1 MRLKLLTVVALLAA
15 LANVPAIAAT
25 PAPADV
31 VVAFNKA
38 ITARHVDEALK
49 LLAPGSVQYTLR
61 SSHPDMG
68 DAAAKL
74 TGDLITHW
82 RVVTSVVLPAT
93 AAYDRLA
100 TITETRVDGEL
111 ATVWAMISS
120 TTVERDGTKRQAKFS
135 EVYLMVHTADGWQI
149 GAMAD
154 NRMSSDVTPDT
165 PKPKP

>member
-1 MRLKLLTVVALLAA
+1 MRLKLLTAITLLAA
-15 LANVPAIAAT
+15 LANVTATAAT
-25 PAPADV
+25 PAPADI

-68 DAAAKL
+68 DAATKL

-154 NRMSSDVTPDT
+154 NRMSSDVTPDA
-165 PKPKP
+165 PKPEP